1 MTTIKK
7 ILIAYASVHGSTGEV
22 AEFIGKVLQE
32 HDFDVTVRSVDAVTS
47 VKEYDAFI
55 LGSAI
60 HAGMWLTPMSVFF
73 EKFEDQMIG
82 KPVYFFMTCI
92 RVLEPDGRQHAL
104 ANYVHHET
112 MEKLGVRAIGVFA
125 GKLTWDEIDL
135 QERWM
140 LSLRYDGVEV
150 PGVRNDDFRD
160 WNAIRAW
167 AVNVRAELEKTLA

>member
-1 MTTIKK
+1 MANIKK
-7 ILIAYASVHGSTGEV
+7 ILIGYASAHGSTAEV

-32 HDFDVTVRSVDAVTS
+32 HDFEVTVRSVDDVTAVS
-47 VKEYDAFI
+47 DYDTYI

-73 EKFEDQMIG
+73 EKYEDQMAG

-92 RVLEPDGRQHAL
+92 RVLEPDGKQHAL

-112 MEKLGVRAIGVFA
+112 MEKLAVRDIGVFA
-125 GKLTWDEIDL
+125 GKLSWDEIDL
-135 QERWM
+135 QERWT
-140 LSLRYDGVEV
+140 LSLRFDGMEV

-160 WNAIRAW
+160 WSAIRAW
-167 AVNVRAELEKTLA
+167 AMTIRADLEKMTA